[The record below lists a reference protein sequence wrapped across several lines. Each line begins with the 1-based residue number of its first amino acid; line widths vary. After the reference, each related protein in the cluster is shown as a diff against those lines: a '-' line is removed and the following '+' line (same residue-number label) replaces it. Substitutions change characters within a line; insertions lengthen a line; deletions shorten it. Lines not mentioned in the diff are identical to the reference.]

1 MSAASSR
8 DHPAGQAGRLS
19 PACLVVDDEDG
30 VCRFITGALR
40 RAGLDS
46 ASIRTATG
54 IEAAFAERIPDL
66 IFLDAALGQSD
77 AVEAIRILERVGYRG
92 PVQLMSGRP
101 PDVIENI
108 RQIGE
113 RRGLRMRPCLAKP
126 FRAAEIVEVIR
137 QEGLAGSAT
146 AETLVEVDASFDP
159 DWLSFRYRPQVDP
172 RTMRVCAWNGEL
184 HVLVPAVGVPS
195 LGALTGFRS
204 EAAVA
209 SVLRSLTGIAAE
221 GARSMAGLGAPVT
234 ATFRIGL
241 ARFRELSV
249 PSLAQAWG
257 VADGAGSGLVKVEFG
272 EDEILEDP
280 AFASEIAAQWRL
292 LGIPVVAADAG
303 TRYLSVIGHKP
314 ISMSEVR
321 VHPKL
326 LEGCAL
332 ERNRGRTGTM
342 IDIIHRSGSTV
353 LADGIADRA
362 DLAFLGR
369 TGCERCQGP
378 AVGPF
383 AAPDQAA
390 SSPDGAAF
398 ASNRRTEARPFLFQD
413 FGSRFDRRI

>member
-1 MSAASSR
+1 MSVDASR
-8 DHPAGQAGRLS
+8 DRAGPAGPLA

-30 VCRFITGALR
+30 VCRFIAGALR
-40 RAGLDS
+40 RAGLGS
-46 ASIRTATG
+46 ASIRTAGG
-54 IEAAFAERIPDL
+54 IEAAVAERVPDL
-66 IFLDAALGQSD
+66 IFLDAALAGSD

-101 PDVIENI
+101 PDVVEHI

-126 FRAAEIVEVIR
+126 FRAAEIVDVVR
-137 QEGLAGSAT
+137 SEGLAGPAA
-146 AETLVEVDASFDP
+146 AEHLVEVDATFDP

-172 RTMRVCAWNGEL
+172 RTMRVSGWNGEL
-184 HVLVPAVGVPS
+184 HVRVPAIGVPS
-195 LGALTGFRS
+195 LAALTGFRS
-204 EAAVA
+204 EAAAA
-209 SVLRSLTGIAAE
+209 SVLTALAGKAADA
-221 GARSMAGLGAPVT
+221 ARAMAGLGVPVT
-234 ATFRIGL
+234 ATIRMGL
-241 ARFRELSV
+241 ARFRDLSV

-257 VADGAGSGLVKVEFG
+257 IAAEAGPGLVKIEFG
-272 EDEILEDP
+272 EDDIVEDP

-292 LGIPVVAADAG
+292 VGIPVVAADAG

-326 LEGCAL
+326 LEGCRL
-332 ERNRGRTGTM
+332 ERNHARTETM
-342 IDIIHRSGSTV
+342 IDIIHRSGSIA

-369 TGCERCQGP
+369 AGCERCQGP

-383 AAPDQAA
+383 ADPDEAA
-390 SSPDGAAF
+390 ATSKP
-398 ASNRRTEARPFLFQD
+398 RTDPRPFPFPD
-413 FGSRFDRRI
+413 FGSQFDRRI